1 MRGLGYA
8 VDKTIKAPRKS
19 ISQKDLLMHFR
30 IRIDWITSGTSG
42 LTNTKASQTLFPLSN
57 TKITASTHLPQR
69 IYNIKKGNK
78 RSSGQILIRW
88 S

>member
-8 VDKTIKAPRKS
+8 VDKNIKASRKS
-19 ISQKDLLMHFR
+19 SSQKDLLLYFR
-30 IRIDWITSGTSG
+30 IRIDSITAGMSE
-42 LTNTKASQTLFPLSN
+42 LTNPKANQTLFSLSN
-57 TKITASTHLPQR
+57 TKITESTHLPQR
-69 IYNIKKGNK
+69 IYNIRKGNK